1 MRAWRVVQKGSP
13 RKALELQDVALPDP
27 AAGQLRVRTSATAL
41 NFNEIDGCYGR
52 YRTVDP
58 PLPYT
63 LGMEVVGEVDAAGPG
78 LEAWIGRR
86 VAATGVGATGAH
98 DEFAIGD
105 VNRAF
110 ESPTSLSDL

>member
-1 MRAWRVVQKGSP
+1 MKAWRVVRKGSP
-13 RKALELQDVALPDP
+13 REALELQDVALPDP
-27 AAGQLRVRTSATAL
+27 APGQIRVRTSATAL

-63 LGMEVVGEVDAAGPG
+63 LGMEAVGEVDAAGPG

-86 VAATGVGATGAH
+86 VATTGLGATGAH
-98 DEFAIGD
+98 ADWVQGEANMSF
-105 VNRAF
+105 
-110 ESPTSLSDL
+110 